1 MFHIL
6 ALRAVSVC
14 DYLLNGPCATSALLG
29 CTYSG
34 VAGIRHLMPG
44 LSAALP
50 PSLPV
55 SAVLGFVF
63 AVGARVEG
71 SDHAQPGL
79 ALCCS
84 QTFACQTYQPGPFGG
99 LAALTAS
106 SIYKQ

>member
-1 MFHIL
+1 MFDIL

-29 CTYSG
+29 CTYSR
-34 VAGIRHLMPG
+34 VAGFCHLMPG
-44 LSAALP
+44 LSAGLP
-50 PSLPV
+50 PSLP
-55 SAVLGFVF
+55 AAEVLGFVF
-63 AVGARVEG
+63 AVDAHVEG